1 MSPPFVSAR
10 PRVRSIAGAAGA
22 PVGMLA
28 RGGVLASTLAV
39 ARGGDADVGRFRPRV
54 SRRARGF
61 GSAPRSAAGPARR
74 ATATRALEGV
84 SPRPPPRAS
93 LDRSRRPR
101 VASPRVRTPRV
112 GVGES
117 ARRDRPPRG
126 RAPRA
131 RRAPAPAPRAMMEPS
146 TYGHAAPS
154 DASSFA
160 AILSSNPFAPG
171 YVRVRPRA
179 GPRAATAEEK
189 PSPSRR
195 DPRMNVSLLSPS
207 PRSPLAPPAP
217 FAPDPPPPHP
227 TTPARST
234 DDRPPSAC
242 TPSASSSRPWR
253 SCPPP

>member
-1 MSPPFVSAR
+1 
-10 PRVRSIAGAAGA
+10 
-22 PVGMLA
+22 MLA

-39 ARGGDADVGRFRPRV
+39 ARGGDADVGRFRPRGV
-54 SRRARGF
+54 AARSRGF

-74 ATATRALEGV
+74 ATATRALEGF
-84 SPRPPPRAS
+84 
-93 LDRSRRPR
+93 
-101 VASPRVRTPRV
+101 
-112 GVGES
+112 
-117 ARRDRPPRG
+117 RRDRLPARRSIGRDALASRRLAFEHLASGWARARGGTAPARG

-189 PSPSRR
+189 PSPSSRR

-217 FAPDPPPPHP
+217 FAPDPPPPNTNTP
-227 TTPARST
+227 TRFT